1 VGVGAAIRY
10 DLANDVTDISG
21 GRRGSFRG
29 TCSRT
34 EKPFAQTRET
44 GAMYAARHDF
54 NRKKGRRDS
63 ALRRTPHKLLCALI
77 AVALLLP
84 AAHALAQSGMLPIPL
99 GGQQKPPPTPEEQ
112 ERQEKIDADYK
123 AATKKI
129 PSQKAIDPWGD
140 VRQSPTALAQK
151 QKPSASASKK
161 KQQ

>member
-1 VGVGAAIRY
+1 M
-10 DLANDVTDISG
+10 N
-21 GRRGSFRG
+21 
-29 TCSRT
+29 
-34 EKPFAQTRET
+34 
-44 GAMYAARHDF
+44 AARHDF
-54 NRKKGRRDS
+54 NRKKRRGDS
-63 ALRRTPHKLLCALI
+63 ALRRMPHKLLCALI

-84 AAHALAQSGMLPIPL
+84 AAHGLAQDSGGGLSGGMIPIPL
-99 GGQQKPPPTPEEQ
+99 SGGQQKPPPTPEEQ

-140 VRQSPTALAQK
+140 VRQSPSASA